1 MPTTAP
7 TLKQQLLALLEP
19 VEGFAALPS
28 KVAGG
33 TALFFRG
40 KEFAHFH
47 HDNEIDLRLT
57 KSVIKQLGL
66 VHPTRSSFHPTR
78 SPSSQW
84 IEVRF
89 HNSEDVQHV
98 AALVK
103 KAIAVL

>member
-1 MPTTAP
+1 MATSAP
-7 TLKQQLLALLEP
+7 SLKHELLALLEP

-33 TALFFRG
+33 TALFFKG

-57 KSVIKQLGL
+57 KAVIKQLGL
-66 VHPTRSSFHPTR
+66 VHPDRSPFHPTR

-89 HNSEDVQHV
+89 YSSVEVQHV

-103 KAIAVL
+103 KAIAAL

>member
-1 MPTTAP
+1 MASTASS
-7 TLKQQLLALLEP
+7 LKRELLALLAP
-19 VEGFAALPS
+19 IEGFAALPS

-33 TALFFRG
+33 TALFFKG

-47 HDNEIDLRLT
+47 HENEIDLRLT
-57 KSVIKQLGL
+57 KVVIRQLGL
-66 VHPTRSSFHPTR
+66 VHPARSSSHPTR

-89 HNSEDVQHV
+89 YSSEDVQHV

-103 KAIAVL
+103 KAIAAL

>member
-1 MPTTAP
+1 MAATPP
-7 TLKQQLLALLEP
+7 SLKHELLALLQP
-19 VEGFAALPS
+19 VEGFEALPS

-33 TALFFRG
+33 TALFFKG

-57 KSVIKQLGL
+57 KTVIRQLGL
-66 VHPTRSSFHPTR
+66 VHPTRSAFHPAR

-89 HNSEDVQHV
+89 HTSEEVQHV

-103 KAIAVL
+103 KAIAAL